1 MARYFFFIV
10 LVLCGALPQV
20 TRAAPLED
28 AAAARSEEAAV
39 LDQLDD
45 AAVARLDL
53 YCLRMAYPQIKGF
66 ADDAEGP
73 LAAAEGRPG
82 ACFTPRPWRPTRLL
96 WGWRWRIPT
105 PTPFGMWT
113 CAAVWPSPT
122 RWSRTGRKRPWAS
135 RRGGD
140 VPTLS
145 CARCTA
151 KIKRPCAPGCRP
163 RVFWG
168 QGLQLAAPAARALRD
183 VDARLALAVR
193 QTSALRPLLKMD
205 GGFTWRRIAGTSRL
219 SPHAFGIALDISP
232 GIATY
237 WRWSPLRPHPLQKGY
252 PSAIVAAFE
261 DAGFIWGGKWHEY
274 DLMHFEYRPEL
285 VWQGPRAAW
294 RVQGSAA
301 GRERILSGF

>member
-66 ADDAEGP
+66 ADDAEGRWLLLKDGRRVLYAAP
-73 LAAAEGRPG
+73 LAADAAALGLALADPDADALWDVDVRSSMAEPYPLEPDRPETPLGVSPGRRRSYALVRAVYG
-82 ACFTPRPWRPTRLL
+82 EHQ
-96 WGWRWRIPT
+96 
-105 PTPFGMWT
+105 
-113 CAAVWPSPT
+113 AAV
-122 RWSRTGRKRPWAS
+122 RAGLQA
-135 RRGGD
+135 
-140 VPTLS
+140 
-145 CARCTA
+145 AR
-151 KIKRPCAPGCRP
+151 
-163 RVFWG
+163 FLG

-285 VWQGPRAAW
+285 VCKA
-294 RVQGSAA
+294 RVLRGVCKVLPPD
-301 GRERILSGF
+301 GNGF

>member
-1 MARYFFFIV
+1 MYGENQAAV
-10 LVLCGALPQV
+10 
-20 TRAAPLED
+20 RAGLQ
-28 AAAARSEEAAV
+28 AARF
-39 LDQLDD
+39 L
-45 AAVARLDL
+45 
-53 YCLRMAYPQIKGF
+53 
-66 ADDAEGP
+66 
-73 LAAAEGRPG
+73 
-82 ACFTPRPWRPTRLL
+82 
-96 WGWRWRIPT
+96 
-105 PTPFGMWT
+105 
-113 CAAVWPSPT
+113 
-122 RWSRTGRKRPWAS
+122 
-135 RRGGD
+135 
-140 VPTLS
+140 
-145 CARCTA
+145 
-151 KIKRPCAPGCRP
+151 
-163 RVFWG
+163 G

-285 VWQGPRAAW
+285 VCKA
-294 RVQGSAA
+294 RVLRGVCKVLPPD
-301 GRERILSGF
+301 GNGF